1 MREMSAGYQQV
12 MDFAGEWDEEGVEE
26 EEVKRERV
34 ETQHKLHDH
43 PLPTAVDAW
52 RADRTGFPE
61 VVWAPGKS
69 PSQIAAILTAISAND
84 RVALASRVEPD
95 VAPAVAAALGPDDAP
110 RLKYNETGRLLSLTS
125 PSGRRQPRLPGTAVV
140 ISAGT
145 ADERVAEEC
154 RSVADAIGVYAY
166 RLADV
171 SVDSLHELLGNLPAV
186 RAADVVVVV
195 AGTDGALPAV
205 VAGLVEAPVVAV
217 PTSVGYGCR
226 PRRRDP
232 PAVCPGGV
240 IPWCDG
246 RQHRQ
251 WFRGRDGRRPH
262 PAHRGQAEAGGGAA
276 QGRVSVCVCERERV
290 KGEEERERGG
300 SPETIFL
307 SPPRFFAPK
316 SHFLFERHAP
326 LWRVFW
332 LC

>member
-1 MREMSAGYQQV
+1 MQN
-12 MDFAGEWDEEGVEE
+12 
-26 EEVKRERV
+26 
-34 ETQHKLHDH
+34 HLL
-43 PLPTAVDAW
+43 LPPAVDAW

-69 PSQIAAILTAISAND
+69 PAQIAAILTSISAND

-95 VAPAVAAALGPDDAP
+95 VAPAVAAALGPDAAP

-154 RSVADAIGVYAY
+154 RAVADAMGVYAY

-205 VAGLVEAPVVAV
+205 VAGLVEAPVVTV
-217 PTSVGYGCR
+217 PTSVGYG
-226 PRRRDP
+226 
-232 PAVCPGGV
+232 AALGGV
-240 IPWCDG
+240 TPLLSALVASSPGVTVVNIDNG
-246 RQHRQ
+246 FGTAMVVARILRTAAKL
-251 WFRGRDGRRPH
+251 RRVGAP
-262 PAHRGQAEAGGGAA
+262 PKAE
-276 QGRVSVCVCERERV
+276 
-290 KGEEERERGG
+290 
-300 SPETIFL
+300 
-307 SPPRFFAPK
+307 
-316 SHFLFERHAP
+316 
-326 LWRVFW
+326 
-332 LC
+332 